1 MDSGLRGRRD
11 GVQVYPVLR
20 VVAVVVDRLRRL
32 RVRVSP
38 ASRCGRCGGI
48 GGRALEE
55 PLDLEELGGAEKV
68 LQLML
73 WYGHLS
79 GVDEPTTS
87 QSHVTFGSDAYL
99 WPWPLSC
106 SSLT

>member
-1 MDSGLRGRRD
+1 MNSSLRRRRD

-20 VVAVVVDRLRRL
+20 VVAVVVDRLRWL

-38 ASRCGRCGGI
+38 ASRCGRRGRR

-55 PLDLEELGGAEKV
+55 PLDLEELGGAEEV
-68 LQLML
+68 LQLVL
-73 WYGHLS
+73 WYGHFS
-79 GVDEPTTS
+79 SVDEPTTS
-87 QSHVTFGSDAYL
+87 HTFTIRSDAYF
-99 WPWPLSC
+99 WPLPLSC

>member
-1 MDSGLRGRRD
+1 MDSGLRRRRD

-20 VVAVVVDRLRRL
+20 VVAVVVDRRRRL
-32 RVRVSP
+32 RVRVPP
-38 ASRCGRCGGI
+38 AACCGRRGRR

-68 LQLML
+68 LELVL
-73 WYGHLS
+73 RYGHLS

-87 QSHVTFGSDAYL
+87 HTFTLSSDAHL